1 MKFASRFLIALGVI
15 IILIAFN
22 MKVSVRGADVINFN
36 MVAERQNFL
45 LVGCVMF
52 IAGIILYAATNQN
65 KTRNFQN
72 AEENNEENG
81 ELKLLLTKYGMV
93 ATKVSKI
100 WKHIIGHFSRPDDS
114 RIVRT
119 LTGLFVGACLA
130 LPVSAIIFG
139 STLDSAADIES
150 ASMWLAF
157 IEPSSMWL
165 AFIVFAC
172 MWLAFRPIPASQAI
186 RPLLATNAILYLI
199 PVILG
204 SYYIAMH
211 TAPEETDQIWT
222 MWVPQL
228 AIILICMI
236 PSVIYCG
243 ALFIVKP
250 QQHNDSSR

>member
-72 AEENNEENG
+72 AVENNEENG

-130 LPVSAIIFG
+130 LPV
-139 STLDSAADIES
+139 LDSAADIES
-150 ASMWLAF
+150 
-157 IEPSSMWL
+157 SSMWL

-199 PVILG
+199 PMIFIIYRALHPYDIQIDG
-204 SYYIAMH
+204 EWKFHLAM
-211 TAPEETDQIWT
+211 
-222 MWVPQL
+222 
-228 AIILICMI
+228 ILICMI
-236 PSVIYCG
+236 PSAIYFG